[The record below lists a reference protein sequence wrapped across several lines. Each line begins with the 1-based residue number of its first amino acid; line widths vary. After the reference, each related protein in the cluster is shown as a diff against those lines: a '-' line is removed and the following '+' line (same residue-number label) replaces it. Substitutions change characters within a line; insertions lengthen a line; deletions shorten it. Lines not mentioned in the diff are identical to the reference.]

1 MWGSS
6 RTMFCQN
13 IVKIGLL
20 TLLRKQRHWRPAANG
35 MGSSRAAGGGLGRT
49 EAAAACLPLYSAGAS
64 SPHLFDF
71 FPLCLA
77 FHVFPQSNWTSACIV
92 TLVAFF
98 SWKIG
103 QCACLSLCPAGG
115 GSSRTHTKGFTQK
128 ILQLVSAILGRSKES
143 TCQNEEFHS
152 SSYRSPWTQ
161 LGQLVLSPSGWNKVQ
176 NIMGGRSHPFQDERK
191 ELVRWEGT
199 QEDVPCPK
207 LEGQPGGFPF
217 FSFLSMRILLV
228 HLTQTSGTGGLKT
241 ETLPANLR
249 QRAVVNQRVDPF
261 TDFPSLRCSGCSLP
275 DMHNPVF
282 F

>member
-1 MWGSS
+1 MY
-6 RTMFCQN
+6 CH
-13 IVKIGLL
+13 IGCIFQLE
-20 TLLRKQRHWRPAANG
+20 
-35 MGSSRAAGGGLGRT
+35 
-49 EAAAACLPLYSAGAS
+49 EA
-64 SPHLFDF
+64 
-71 FPLCLA
+71 LCC
-77 FHVFPQSNWTSACIV
+77 W
-92 TLVAFF
+92 
-98 SWKIG
+98 
-103 QCACLSLCPAGG
+103 
-115 GSSRTHTKGFTQK
+115 THTKGFTQK